1 MARIVCKELSKRYD
15 AVTVVDR
22 LDLEIRDTEFLV
34 LLGPS
39 GCGKTTTLNMIAGLE
54 ELSGGQIYFDDK
66 LMNDVP
72 PHKREIAM
80 VFQSYALYPQ
90 KTIFENI
97 AFGLRLRRMPDA
109 EVRRRVADAAER
121 LEITHL
127 LERRPS
133 ELSGGQRQRVA
144 LGRAIVRQPTAF
156 LMDEPL
162 SNLDAA
168 LRLSMRVLIKRLH
181 QAMAT
186 TFVYVTHDQGEAM
199 SLADRIV
206 VMCNGTIQQIGTPN
220 EIYRTPRNVFVAS
233 FLGSPQINLIE
244 GVVEGVAGGSK
255 FSRGDMNI
263 ALVAAGLA
271 EASGRE
277 VMLGIR
283 PEDLRVSPNGE
294 LRAVVELV
302 SPQGSE
308 QYVNTRIGGV
318 EIMLR
323 LDNHQKVAPGDTLHL
338 TVDPSLLH
346 VFDRKTGESL
356 TAGPTAPGH
365 MMTPGHVMTP
375 GHDMAPDHHTVTH
388 LPPRAHQR

>member
-1 MARIVCKELSKRYD
+1 MTGIVCKQLVKRYN
-15 AVTVVDR
+15 AVTVLDG

-39 GCGKTTTLNMIAGLE
+39 GCGKTTTLNLIAGLE
-54 ELSGGQIYFDDK
+54 ELGGGEIWFGDR

-72 PHKREIAM
+72 PHRREIAM

-97 AFGLRLRRMPDA
+97 AFGLRLRRTPDA
-109 EVRRRVADAAER
+109 EVRKLVADAAER

-127 LERRPS
+127 LQRRPS

-144 LGRAIVRQPTAF
+144 LGRAIVRKPTAF

-181 QAMAT
+181 QSMAT

-206 VMCNGTIQQIGTPN
+206 VMRDGKIQQIGAPN
-220 EIYRTPRNVFVAS
+220 EIYGKPRNVFVAS

-244 GVVEGVAGGSK
+244 GRLQDGPGGAN
-255 FSRGDMNI
+255 FLRGD
-263 ALVAAGLA
+263 LKLRLDRPDLAGQ
-271 EASGRE
+271 SGRE
-277 VMLGIR
+277 VWLGVR
-283 PEDLRVSPNGE
+283 PEDLRIMPGGDF
-294 LRAVVELV
+294 AAAVELV

-308 QYVNTRIGGV
+308 QFVNTRIDGL

-323 LDNHQKVAPGDTLHL
+323 LDNHHKVAAGDTLSL
-338 TVDPSLLH
+338 GVDRALLH
-346 VFDRKTGESL
+346 VFDRESGESL
-356 TAGPTAPGH
+356 
-365 MMTPGHVMTP
+365 
-375 GHDMAPDHHTVTH
+375 APDAPPVASVASP
-388 LPPRAHQR
+388 LPQAYRR

>member
-1 MARIVCKELSKRYD
+1 MARIVCNQLVKRYD
-15 AVTVVDR
+15 TVTVLDG
-22 LDLEIRDTEFLV
+22 LDLEIRDNEFLV

-39 GCGKTTTLNMIAGLE
+39 GCGKTTTLNIIAGLE
-54 ELSGGQIYFDDK
+54 ELGGGEIYFDDR

-97 AFGLRLRRMPDA
+97 AFGLRLRRTPDA
-109 EVRRRVADAAER
+109 EVRRLVAEAAER
-121 LEITHL
+121 LEITDL
-127 LERRPS
+127 LQRRPA

-181 QAMAT
+181 QSMAT

-206 VMCNGTIQQIGTPN
+206 VMRDGQIQQIGTPD
-220 EIYRTPRNVFVAS
+220 EIYRKPGNVFVAS

-244 GVVEGVAGGSK
+244 GELNDGTGGST
-255 FSRGDMNI
+255 FARGGMNI
-263 ALVAAGLA
+263 AL
-271 EASGRE
+271 
-277 VMLGIR
+277 
-283 PEDLRVSPNGE
+283 
-294 LRAVVELV
+294 
-302 SPQGSE
+302 
-308 QYVNTRIGGV
+308 
-318 EIMLR
+318 
-323 LDNHQKVAPGDTLHL
+323 
-338 TVDPSLLH
+338 
-346 VFDRKTGESL
+346 
-356 TAGPTAPGH
+356 
-365 MMTPGHVMTP
+365 
-375 GHDMAPDHHTVTH
+375 
-388 LPPRAHQR
+388 

>member
-1 MARIVCKELSKRYD
+1 MAKIVCKELSKHYG
-15 AVTVVDR
+15 AVTVIDK

-39 GCGKTTTLNMIAGLE
+39 GCGKTTTLNIIAGLE
-54 ELSGGQIYFDDK
+54 DLSEGQIYFDDK

-97 AFGLRLRRMPDA
+97 AFGLRLRGMPDA
-109 EVRRRVADAAER
+109 EVRQRVADAAER

-127 LERRPS
+127 LDRRPA

-144 LGRAIVRQPTAF
+144 LGRAIVRKPVAF

-168 LRLSMRVLIKRLH
+168 LRLSMRALIKRLH
-181 QAMAT
+181 QTMAT
-186 TFVYVTHDQGEAM
+186 TFIYVTHDQGEAM
-199 SLADRIV
+199 SMADRIV
-206 VMCNGTIQQIGTPN
+206 VMRNGTIQQIGTPDD
-220 EIYRTPRNVFVAS
+220 IYHKPRNVFVAS

-244 GVVEGVAGGSK
+244 GVLNDAGSPR
-255 FSRGDMNI
+255 FSRGEMNI
-263 ALVAAGLA
+263 ALSQPGLA
-271 EASGRE
+271 GNAGRE
-277 VMLGIR
+277 VSLGVR
-283 PEDLRVSPNGE
+283 PEDLRISSIGD
-294 LRAVVELV
+294 LHATVELV

-308 QYVNTRIGGV
+308 QYVNVRIGGV
-318 EIMLR
+318 EVVLR
-323 LDNHQKVAPGDTLHL
+323 LENDQKVAPGDTLRL
-338 TVDPSLLH
+338 TVDPRRMH

-356 TAGPTAPGH
+356 TAGLVPSVDRPAAYSPQ
-365 MMTPGHVMTP
+365 P
-375 GHDMAPDHHTVTH
+375 AY
-388 LPPRAHQR
+388 RR

>member
-1 MARIVCKELSKRYD
+1 MAGIVCKGLSKRYG
-15 AVTVVDR
+15 ATTVIDR

-39 GCGKTTTLNMIAGLE
+39 GCGKTTTLNIIAGLE
-54 ELSGGQIYFDDK
+54 DLSEGQITFDGV

-97 AFGLRLRRMPDA
+97 AFGLRLRRVPDA
-109 EVRRRVADAAER
+109 EVRRLVADAAER

-127 LERRPS
+127 LERRPA

-144 LGRAIVRQPTAF
+144 LGRAIVRKPTAF

-181 QAMAT
+181 QTMGT

-206 VMCNGTIQQIGTPN
+206 VMRNGVIEQMGTPD
-220 EIYRTPRNVFVAS
+220 EIYRQPRNTFVAS

-244 GVVEGVAGGSK
+244 GVLTGDAANRGFARGE
-255 FSRGDMNI
+255 FSL
-263 ALVAAGLA
+263 ALNRRGLA
-271 EASGRE
+271 GHAGRE
-277 VMLGIR
+277 VTLGVR
-283 PEDLRVSPNGE
+283 PEDLRVAPAGE
-294 LRAVVELV
+294 LSAMVELV

-308 QYVNTRIGGV
+308 QYVNVRISGI
-318 EIMLR
+318 EAMLR
-323 LDNHQKVAPGDTLHL
+323 LDNHQKVAPGDTLRL
-338 TVDPSLLH
+338 SVDQRLLH
-346 VFDRKTGESL
+346 VFDRTTGESL
-356 TAGPTAPGH
+356 TAGLLALDDALNGSADDNLPA
-365 MMTPGHVMTP
+365 TPF
-375 GHDMAPDHHTVTH
+375 
-388 LPPRAHQR
+388 PPRAHRR